1 MFFKRVETKGLSH
14 YSYILA
20 DGNHGIVID
29 PRRDVDVYLD
39 IAKENSFKIKYVMET
54 HRNED
59 YVVGSTKL
67 AKLTGAEIHH
77 ADRELD
83 YDYGKE
89 LKEGK
94 RYSFGG
100 YELEA
105 LNTPG
110 HTPDSFSFVLY
121 NKEDEPWMVFTGDLL
136 FAGDVGRVD
145 FLGKDMIPEM
155 AGRLYDSIY
164 GKILP
169 LGNEVLLWP
178 AHGTGSACGSK
189 IADRKWTTIG
199 LEKKLNHQLNYK
211 SRDSF
216 VEEIGE
222 MRAKPNYFKK
232 MEKMNLEDN
241 SEENPPNIDPLT
253 PPEFEKEAKKEETVI
268 LDTRKE
274 TAFAAAHIGDSLF
287 IWEDR
292 LAKFAGWFLPLDKK
306 ILLVSDNNYP
316 QPELNSLYRMGF
328 DNIGG
333 YLKGD
338 LLSWH
343 MTGRKSESVN
353 MVNISKACSIL
364 DKREESYLLDVRKE
378 EELEKEGRIL
388 GATNIP
394 LQQLPEN
401 TAEFPG
407 DKEIYIFCSSGVR
420 SMIAASILRR
430 KGYKKL
436 NVILGGIQNWN
447 SKSCPLER

>member
-1 MFFKRVETKGLSH
+1 MFFERIETEGLAH

-20 DGNHGIVID
+20 DDNEGIVID

-39 IAKENSFKIKYVMET
+39 LAKENSFQIKYVLET

-59 YVVGSTKL
+59 YVVGSTKI
-67 AKLTGAEIHH
+67 ASLTGAEIYH
-77 ADRELD
+77 ADRELN
-83 YDYGKE
+83 YKYGNE

-94 RYSFGG
+94 KYNFGG
-100 YELEA
+100 YYIKA
-105 LNTPG
+105 INTPG

-145 FLGKDMIPEM
+145 FLGEDMIPEM

-169 LGNEVLLWP
+169 LGDEVLLWP

-199 LEKKLNHQLNYK
+199 LEKKLNHQLNYER
-211 SRDSF
+211 RDDF
-216 VEEIGE
+216 INEVGE
-222 MRAKPNYFKK
+222 MRDKPNYFEK
-232 MEKMNLEDN
+232 MEKMNLKDN
-241 SEENPPNIDPLT
+241 SEENPPLIEPLT
-253 PPEFEKEAKKEETVI
+253 PPEFEKLANQDDTVI

-316 QPELNSLYRMGF
+316 QSELDTLYRMGF
-328 DNIGG
+328 DNLGG

-353 MVNISKACSIL
+353 MVNVTKACSII
-364 DKREESYLLDVRKE
+364 DKREEAYLLDVRKE
-378 EELEKEGRIL
+378 KELEKGGKIL

-394 LQQLPEN
+394 LQQLPDN
-401 TAEFPG
+401 TIEFPE

-430 KGYKKL
+430 HGYHKL

-447 SKSCPLER
+447 SKSCPLEK

>member
-1 MFFKRVETKGLSH
+1 MFFKRIETEGLAH

-20 DGNHGIVID
+20 DGNQGVVID

-39 IAKENSFKIKYVMET
+39 IAKKNSFKIKYVLET

-59 YVVGSTKL
+59 YVVGSTKIGS
-67 AKLTGAEIHH
+67 LTGAKIYH

-83 YDYGKE
+83 YNYGQE

-94 RYSFGG
+94 RYKFGD

-105 LNTPG
+105 INTPG

-121 NKEDEPWMVFTGDLL
+121 NKEKEPWMVFTGDLL

-145 FLGKDMIPEM
+145 LLGEDMVPEM

-169 LGNEVLLWP
+169 LGEEVLLWP
-178 AHGTGSACGSK
+178 AHGTGSACGSE

-199 LEKKLNHQLNYK
+199 LEKKLNHQLNYE
-211 SRDSF
+211 SRDNF
-216 VEEIGE
+216 IKDVGE
-222 MRAKPNYFKK
+222 MGDKPNYFEKI
-232 MEKMNLEDN
+232 EKMNLKDN
-241 SEENPPNIDPLT
+241 SAKEQAIIEPLT
-253 PPEFEKEAKKEETVI
+253 PPEFEEKALKEDTII

-292 LAKFAGWFLPLDKK
+292 LAKFAGWFLPLDKE
-306 ILLVSDNNYP
+306 ILIVSDNSYP
-316 QPELNSLYRMGF
+316 QREMDTLYRMGF
-328 DNIGG
+328 DKPGG

-343 MTGRKSESVN
+343 MTGRKSEAVN
-353 MVNISKACSIL
+353 MVNVTKACSIL
-364 DKREESYLLDVRKE
+364 DKRNEAFLLDVRKD
-378 EELEKEGRIL
+378 EELEKEGKIL
-388 GATNIP
+388 GAANIP
-394 LQQLPEN
+394 LQQLPDN
-401 TAEFPG
+401 THKLS
-407 DKEIYIFCSSGVR
+407 DNKEVYIFCSSGVR
-420 SMIAASILRR
+420 SMIAASLLRR
-430 KGYKKL
+430 AGYKKL